1 MLEDIKFQSY
11 CWSLGTTSFRV
22 NNLNFKIERQLQ
34 ILKELWNENPNVRWN
49 GNNSIQEEYY
59 NKMLQKNFI
68 TGEANNKPKDARQK
82 TSGLVQIGVIDDNR
96 HITEIGEKIIDI
108 VEKENFKSDNIFNIN
123 KDSYLYLKQLLKL
136 QITDNGINVKP
147 FAVLLYFLSELGYLK
162 KDEFTYILPLCT
174 NREYID
180 IMLENIKMYRNNK
193 KTIEDILQDKMENM
207 SNYKAAIEFIK
218 ENGINS
224 IEEFYLIDM
233 GRKGTKYVKPMYKFY
248 NELYEISQRNFDEEA
263 LDTIIKFIKKQT
275 KKNSKVAKY
284 WKEYLRYSSK
294 MLTEEY
300 LEDIKEIPLF
310 NFKNKT
316 EYTIEFF
323 KVMHTA
329 KWKATLKDYADLNK
343 RYISLSDIVI
353 FEDDKIELDVFPKYF
368 FLNISKEIVN
378 TEILDKDEYNN
389 FISTDIELNKIYEC
403 LNVNVDEILHQ
414 IQADYPDR
422 VVNKDSIKTFIE
434 DEKLRRFN
442 ELIDNKFNE
451 NQLVQLFTYIENN
464 DRSAINEYVDWNSDV
479 PTIFEYILGIT
490 WYRFSNR
497 SGNILEYMKLSLD
510 ANLLPKTHAAG
521 GTADIVYE
529 YNKTNNYPEHKVL
542 LEATLTES
550 TSQRKNEME
559 PVSRHLMREIQENDN
574 NNTYAVFVANI
585 LQEEVLSDFRSRKN
599 YQFRGKNSVKSG
611 LKIISLSIRDII
623 KLINIKIQYSK
634 LYKIFDEAYKDT
646 NINDLEWYEKLV
658 KNKINNL

>member
-22 NNLNFKIERQLQ
+22 KDLNFKIERQLQ
-34 ILKELWNENPNVRWN
+34 ILKELWNENQNVRWN

-108 VEKENFKSDNIFNIN
+108 VEQENFKSDNIFNIN

-147 FAVLLYFLSELGYLK
+147 FAVLLYFLSELGYLT

-180 IMLENIKMYRNNK
+180 IMLENIKKYRNNQ
-193 KTIEDILQDKMENM
+193 KTIEDIIQNKMENM
-207 SNYKAAIEFIK
+207 SNYKAAIDFIK
-218 ENGINS
+218 GNGVNS
-224 IEEFYLIDM
+224 IDEFSIIDM
-233 GRKGTKYVKPMYKFY
+233 GRKGTKYVEPMYNFF
-248 NELYEISQRNFDEEA
+248 EALYRISKKDFDEEA
-263 LDTIIKFIKKQT
+263 LDTIINFIKEQT

-284 WKEYLRYSSK
+284 WKDYLRYSSK

-329 KWKATLKDYADLNK
+329 KWKATLEDYADLNK

-378 TEILDKDEYNN
+378 TEILDKDKYNN

-403 LNVNVDEILHQ
+403 LNVNVDEIIYQ

-490 WYRFSNR
+490 WYRLSNR

-574 NNTYAVFVANI
+574 DDTYAVFVANI

-599 YQFRGKNSVKSG
+599 YQFRGKTSVKSG

-646 NINDLEWYEKLV
+646 NINDLEWYEKLL

>member
-22 NNLNFKIERQLQ
+22 KDLNFKIERQLQ
-34 ILKELWNENPNVRWN
+34 ILKELWNENQNVRWN

-108 VEKENFKSDNIFNIN
+108 VEQENFKSDNIFNIN

-147 FAVLLYFLSELGYLK
+147 FAVLLYFLSELGYLT

-180 IMLENIKMYRNNK
+180 IMLENIKKYRNNQ
-193 KTIEDILQDKMENM
+193 KTIEDIIQNKMENM
-207 SNYKAAIEFIK
+207 SNYKAAIDFIK
-218 ENGINS
+218 GNGVNS
-224 IEEFYLIDM
+224 IDEFSIIDM
-233 GRKGTKYVKPMYKFY
+233 GRKGTKYVEPMYNFF
-248 NELYEISQRNFDEEA
+248 EALYRISKKDFDEEA
-263 LDTIIKFIKKQT
+263 CDTIINFIKEQT

-284 WKEYLRYSSK
+284 WKDYLRYSSK

-329 KWKATLKDYADLNK
+329 KWKATLEDYADLNK

-378 TEILDKDEYNN
+378 TEILDKDKYNN

-403 LNVNVDEILHQ
+403 LNVNVDEIIYQ

-574 NNTYAVFVANI
+574 DDTYAVFVANI

-646 NINDLEWYEKLV
+646 NINDLEWYEKLL

>member
-22 NNLNFKIERQLQ
+22 KDLNFKIERQLQ
-34 ILKELWNENPNVRWN
+34 ILKELWNENQNVRWN

-108 VEKENFKSDNIFNIN
+108 VEQENFKSDNIFNIN

-147 FAVLLYFLSELGYLK
+147 FAVLLYFLSELGYLT

-180 IMLENIKMYRNNK
+180 IMLENIKKYRNNQ
-193 KTIEDILQDKMENM
+193 KTIEDIIQNKMENM
-207 SNYKAAIEFIK
+207 SNYKAAIDFIK
-218 ENGINS
+218 GNGVNS
-224 IEEFYLIDM
+224 IDEFSIIDM
-233 GRKGTKYVKPMYKFY
+233 GRKGTKYVEPMYNFF
-248 NELYEISQRNFDEEA
+248 EALYRISKKDFDEEA
-263 LDTIIKFIKKQT
+263 CDTIINFIKEQT

-284 WKEYLRYSSK
+284 WKDYLRYSSK

-329 KWKATLKDYADLNK
+329 KWKATLEDYADLNK

-378 TEILDKDEYNN
+378 TEILDKDKYNN

-403 LNVNVDEILHQ
+403 LNVNVDEIIYQ

-529 YNKTNNYPEHKVL
+529 YNKTNDYPEHKVL

-574 NNTYAVFVANI
+574 DDTYAVFVANI

-646 NINDLEWYEKLV
+646 NINDLEWYEKLL